1 MCVNTKSSKISNFKE
16 ANYFFQLWIFSF
28 FIYFLRFEFFCGNT
42 IVLLKLCVENSKT
55 KIYLSNQHLAK
66 ENENVSWTAKKLCHH
81 TYHAIHS
88 INIRTES
95 KLFCLLCWTGWNW
108 FMNRLGIA
116 HNMMHCTLDLC
127 PDQTSLGRN
136 IVYQFKVKESYCL
149 IYILSCN
156 SRFLSGLSVCS
167 DFWWSVILTRT
178 NYMGRLTL
186 KDFGTFWQ
194 LFMYVYLTTNDW
206 RKNSVQF
213 LLSMQS
219 WQSCWRSFFS

>member
-1 MCVNTKSSKISNFKE
+1 MNIFLLHLLSEV
-16 ANYFFQLWIFSF
+16 WIF
-28 FIYFLRFEFFCGNT
+28 LWENNCLVKTLCR
-42 IVLLKLCVENSKT
+42 KLQNQDPP
-55 KIYLSNQHLAK
+55 NQHLAK

-178 NYMGRLTL
+178 NYMGSYWHW
-186 KDFGTFWQ
+186 KIFAHFDS
-194 LFMYVYLTTNDW
+194 YLCT
-206 RKNSVQF
+206 SI
-213 LLSMQS
+213 
-219 WQSCWRSFFS
+219 